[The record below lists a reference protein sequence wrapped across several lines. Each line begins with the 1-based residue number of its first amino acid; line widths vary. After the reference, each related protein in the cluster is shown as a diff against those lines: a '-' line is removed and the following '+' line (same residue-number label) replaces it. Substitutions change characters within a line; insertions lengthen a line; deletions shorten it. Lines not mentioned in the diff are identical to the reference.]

1 MAAKGVLQQAQ
12 AQAAVQ
18 KAEKESYISV
28 TETERERERAS
39 AKETEQRLVLE
50 IASVRNNAA
59 ISANEAAQCQG
70 ELKGLRLQVQE
81 QMALI
86 KAMSIS
92 NTAADFKDSE
102 KG

>member
-1 MAAKGVLQQAQ
+1 M
-12 AQAAVQ
+12 
-18 KAEKESYISV
+18 
-28 TETERERERAS
+28 
-39 AKETEQRLVLE
+39 
-50 IASVRNNAA
+50 RNNAA